1 MAATRLDVHP
11 VSMARA
17 SIALMVR
24 SDADFEVRLYT
35 VTGNLVAKRL
45 GTGTSLVEFGKDGR
59 LPQGNYVAVVSSGK
73 VRKTLKIRAY

>member
-1 MAATRLDVHP
+1 MNIDWFSLENGTTALPEATKIVASTLEVRP

-17 SIALMVR
+17 SIALMVH

-45 GTGTSLVEFGKDGR
+45 GSGNALVEFTR
-59 LPQGNYVAVVSSGK
+59 RTV
-73 VRKTLKIRAY
+73 I